1 METSGGF
8 DSDSEM
14 FVYSGSLDMSINF
27 DKKKVNIYDI
37 QKYLSSHV
45 FVDSFEEMLAYNAA
59 NPQQTHTA
67 DEGGK
72 GAKILDFLAGD
83 DFSQKCF
90 YVELYYVL
98 LRINKFHR
106 FINCYI
112 LLNILYK
119 VENMM
124 NNKELI
130 FIMSFHILFMSSST
144 NVKS

>member
-59 NPQQTHTA
+59 NPYQTHTE

-72 GAKILDFLAGD
+72 GAKMLDFLAGD
-83 DFSQKCF
+83 DFSQISF
-90 YVELYYVL
+90 YAELYYML
-98 LRINKFHR
+98 LYIYKFHR
-106 FINCYI
+106 FINCNV

-124 NNKELI
+124 NNKK
-130 FIMSFHILFMSSST
+130 M
-144 NVKS
+144 NVNNEFSYFKSCQVIGT